1 MLINIEHEK
10 GNKKADIFLIVLK
23 KHLQQ
28 CSYFSVEINFSISIL
43 PGICQA
49 QAWLSQLWGRPQEPF
64 LRIIKS
70 VTSNM
75 SMMILIV
82 MVMVIMMLMIKIK
95 MISPVYQR
103 ERKAP
108 SGLMFSI

>member
-1 MLINIEHEK
+1 MFINIEHEQ

-28 CSYFSVEINFSISIL
+28 CSYFSVEINFSTSIL
-43 PGICQA
+43 PGICQE

-70 VTSNM
+70 VMTNM
-75 SMMILIV
+75 F
-82 MVMVIMMLMIKIK
+82 
-95 MISPVYQR
+95 SPVYQR